1 MWRYAGVVPLLLTSN
16 CYLLTPA
23 QLLAAPRV
31 VWTARYDGPV
41 HNEDNL
47 TGLVTDSAGNCW
59 ISGYSFGDTTDFDF
73 AALCVSP
80 QGKTVWT
87 RRYGSPL
94 KCEDRSWCLARD
106 SAGSIVAAGGS
117 IADFNIGWDFLLIKY
132 NRVGDRVWLRRYDSP
147 FHSDDKPAALAVG
160 PNNCLYVAGFSR
172 HKPVPDSQPT
182 TRNPRLTRTD
192 TDVSLVKYSAK
203 GDTLWQRFY
212 NGRAGMDDGAA
223 ALAVDRAGN
232 CYVVA
237 RLVNRQPGT
246 DITLLK
252 YRADGSLAWF
262 RDIDGPGHSTDLPT
276 AVLLSN
282 PQLATHLSLLASRL
296 SPLVYVVGSVTGAGT
311 SFDYYTSCFD
321 TTGNQL
327 WLQTYD
333 GDGRVDIASAACLDS
348 AGNIIVTGQSTGAA
362 SSFDVATVKYSPTGE
377 RVWARRY
384 NGTRNGADRGSC
396 IVAGRQDRV
405 IVGGSTVGANGF
417 PDMVLLGYSAKGD
430 TLWTFTHAGTGPG
443 ESKPVIILP
452 APGNSQPVTRK
463 SQLFVAGYENNAGT
477 GSDYLLMLLE
487 E

>member
-1 MWRYAGVVPLLLTSN
+1 VVFLLLIAN

-41 HNEDNL
+41 HGEDKL
-47 TGLVTDSAGNCW
+47 TGLVTDTAGNCW
-59 ISGYSFGDTTDFDF
+59 LSGYSFGDTTDFDF
-73 AALCVSP
+73 ATLRVSP
-80 QGKTVWT
+80 QGRTVWT

-106 SAGSIVAAGGS
+106 SAGSIIAAGGS

-132 NRVGDRVWLRRYDSP
+132 NRAGDRVWLRRYDSP

-160 PNNCLYVAGFSR
+160 PKNCLYVAGFSKR
-172 HKPVPDSQPT
+172 KT
-182 TRNPRLTRTD
+182 TETGVGRDASGVKRTD

-223 ALAVDRAGN
+223 AIAVDRAGN

-237 RLVNRQPGT
+237 RVVNRQPGT

-262 RDIDGPGHSTDLPT
+262 RDIDGPGHSTDMPA
-276 AVLLSN
+276 AVLLSDS
-282 PQLATHLSLLASRL
+282 PLAPRP

-327 WLQTYD
+327 WQQTYD
-333 GDGRVDIASAACLDS
+333 GAGRVDVASAACLDS
-348 AGNIIVTGQSTGAA
+348 AGSIIVTGQSTGAA

-396 IVAGRQDRV
+396 IVADRQGRV
-405 IVGGSTVGANGF
+405 IVGGNSVGATGF
-417 PDMVLLGYSAKGD
+417 PDMVLLGYSPEGD
-430 TLWTFTHAGTGPG
+430 TLWIFTHAGTGAG
-443 ESKPVIILP
+443 ESKPAVILP
-452 APGNSQPVTRK
+452 APANSPPATRN
-463 SQLFVAGYENNAGT
+463 SQLFVAGYENNTNT
-477 GSDYLLMLLE
+477 GFDYLLMLLE